1 MSKAKP
7 LFSRLVARVAR
18 LKFEILWLF
27 LDVFGVDCP
36 RLPGCDSECS
46 CRVARWMT
54 CSPSLFF
61 RFPLYNK
68 GKEKIQFYYGTFLL
82 NKNIAQV
89 KFLTNSH
96 SLQQFLLT
104 VERKLSGIS
113 LVLI

>member
-1 MSKAKP
+1 
-7 LFSRLVARVAR
+7 
-18 LKFEILWLF
+18 
-27 LDVFGVDCP
+27 
-36 RLPGCDSECS
+36 
-46 CRVARWMT
+46 MT
-54 CSPSLFF
+54 CSPSLLF

-89 KFLTNSH
+89 KFLSNSH